1 MRSLEFI
8 DVSTNG
14 AFTYRPRDIVV
25 SGGIRLQ
32 NDNSDS
38 MKGRMVALIRKRGK
52 EWLVVPISSKLGS
65 HTGEQL
71 PSSRLT
77 GLREQSI
84 LSPLNVQTVHEKAF
98 RERLGKVPFPVYE
111 RLLDS
116 LEHLL

>member
-1 MRSLEFI
+1 MRSLELFG
-8 DVSTNG
+8 VSTNG

-38 MKGRMVALIRKRGK
+38 MKGRMVALVRKRGK

-71 PSSRLT
+71 PSSRQT

-111 RLLDS
+111 RLIDS